1 MIQLPKLPKKS
12 FYRVLTRQMATQISV
27 IGQGYVGLPLALAIC
42 NAGYSTIGIDSSVF
56 RISELQSSKSGIED
70 ISDNE
75 IATALASGKYKPTID
90 YSEIRNSNVILIC
103 LPTPLTKNN
112 LPDLSAVESSA
123 KELSKYLQKDSLVI
137 LESTVEPG
145 TTRDFFVP
153 ILEKSSGL
161 SRDNFNVAFSP
172 ERIDPLNKN
181 WNIKNTP
188 KIVAGLT
195 EKAKILAVD
204 FYSKFIDTVV
214 SVDSIE
220 VAETAKLLENSFRL
234 VNISFINEISIFCEK
249 LGLEIN
255 DVIKAAS
262 TKPYGFMPFYPSI
275 GAGGHCIPVD
285 PIYLSNSANR
295 LGVKSRFID
304 LASQVNNEMPE
315 HVVRRAEEK
324 LFGLK
329 GKNILVVGVSYKSNV
344 ADVRETPVARLIEG
358 LINKGAN
365 VSWHDDLVKEW
376 NSEKSVNLSS
386 DFDLAIIAT
395 PHDYLDLTKLGN
407 VPILNTRGST

>member
-220 VAETAKLLENSFRL
+220 VAETVKLLENSFRL

-376 NSEKSVNLSS
+376 NSEKSVTLSS

>member
-1 MIQLPKLPKKS
+1 
-12 FYRVLTRQMATQISV
+12 MATQISV

-75 IATALASGKYKPTID
+75 IATALASGKYKPTTD
-90 YSEIRNSNVILIC
+90 YSEVRNSNVILIC
-103 LPTPLTKNN
+103 VPTPLTKNN
-112 LPDLSAVESSA
+112 LPDLSAVANSA

-153 ILEKSSGL
+153 MLEKSSGL
-161 SRDNFNVAFSP
+161 SRDNFSVAFSP

-195 EKAKILAVD
+195 EKSKILAVD

-214 SVDSIE
+214 PVDSIE

-255 DVIKAAS
+255 DVVKAAS

-304 LASQVNNEMPE
+304 LATQVNNEMPE

-376 NSEKSVNLSS
+376 NSEKSVTLSS